1 MDRAIEDCNRAIQLK
16 PDYADAYT
24 NCGVAYINKGNYDRA
39 IQDGNTAISLR
50 PNFVEAYYNR
60 GCAYSRKGEHGRAIE
75 DFTKAIGLKPDL
87 AVAYHSRGE
96 SWLRLKVWEKA
107 RLDLTV
113 AVAMGVNIINEF
125 RDDNGNAPGFRREKR
140 CSVTGGHRRDVEA
153 IKRLNKERDRDL
165 FKATEFGSRGR
176 AGNAKALPQ
185 LIPRADRV

>member
-1 MDRAIEDCNRAIQLK
+1 MAH
-16 PDYADAYT
+16 
-24 NCGVAYINKGNYDRA
+24 INKGNYDRA

-75 DFTKAIGLKPDL
+75 DFTKAIGLKPDP

-125 RDDNGNAPGFRREKR
+125 RDDNGNALDLEGNNGVQLPEDIAEMLRRSKFE
-140 CSVTGGHRRDVEA
+140 
-153 IKRLNKERDRDL
+153 
-165 FKATEFGSRGR
+165 
-176 AGNAKALPQ
+176 
-185 LIPRADRV
+185 